1 MNKEARNK
9 ILLMAA
15 LRGKKGVCC
24 VKEEYMVSWEWSPKD
39 DTYSSFF
46 KLEAAVMFEN

>member
-1 MNKEARNK
+1 
-9 ILLMAA
+9 MAA

-39 DTYSSFF
+39 DT
-46 KLEAAVMFEN
+46 